1 MRTLVKPM
9 VILFA
14 CTLTVAACSH
24 KGNTPAPATTGTGNN
39 GNNNGGNN
47 GGNNNGG
54 NNNVDTGICFTRDIL
69 PIFISNCAMPGCHD
83 AVTRSE
89 GFQFTDYNS
98 IVAKEFVPGN
108 ADASELYEKMIE
120 DKADERM
127 PPLPNSPLTSQQI
140 ALVRRWIN
148 EGAKNTTGC
157 GSLCDTTK
165 FTYAADIQ
173 PIFDKYCKGC
183 HSGAAAQKGIML
195 DTYTGT
201 SAVVNSGRL
210 LGTIRHEAGF
220 VAMPYGG
227 SKISDCEITKIEK
240 WVAAGAQ
247 NN

>member
-1 MRTLVKPM
+1 M

-14 CTLTVAACSH
+14 CTLTAAACSH
-24 KGNTPAPATTGTGNN
+24 KGDTPTPATTGTGNN

-89 GFQFTDYNS
+89 GFRFTDYNS
-98 IVAKEFVPGN
+98 IIAKEFVPGN

-127 PPLPNSPLTSQQI
+127 SPLPNSPLTSQQI